1 MRLWATGFNVY
12 DGRLI
17 AEPQT
22 IHSIWGVRR
31 MKLRQVALVAA
42 DLKPVADALQDVFG
56 LGDAFDDP
64 GVGEFGLC
72 NAVFPIGDTF
82 LEVVCPKQDGTTAGR
97 YLERRK
103 GDGGYMAIFQTD
115 DAAAEK
121 KRMAELGVNIV
132 WEADYE
138 EAKGLHLHPR
148 DVGGAIVS
156 LDVMKPVESWKWGGP
171 GWEDRSRSDIT
182 AKIVGVEVQSADPE
196 KLAKRWAEVLNSK
209 AETEGSGFRVALD
222 NDTYARIVPAR
233 DDRGDGISGVD
244 LAVADKGSVLTIAQE
259 RNLPCD
265 DDCVTV
271 CGTNFYLK

>member
-1 MRLWATGFNVY
+1 
-12 DGRLI
+12 
-17 AEPQT
+17 
-22 IHSIWGVRR
+22 
-31 MKLRQVALVAA
+31 MKLRQIALVAA
-42 DLKPVADALQDVFG
+42 DLAPVANALQDVFG

-103 GDGGYMAIFQTD
+103 GDGGYMAIFQTE
-115 DAAAEK
+115 DAEIEK

-132 WEADYE
+132 WEANYD

-171 GWEDRSRSDIT
+171 GWEERTRSDVT
-182 AKIVGVEVQSADPE
+182 AKIVGAEVQSADAE
-196 KLAKRWAEVLNSK
+196 KLAKRWADVLNAK
-209 AETEGSGFRVALD
+209 AEAKGSGFHIGLD
-222 NDTYARIVPAR
+222 NGTFINIVPAR
-233 DDRGDGISGVD
+233 DDRGDGISGVY
-244 LAVADKGSVLTIAQE
+244 LAAPGKERVLARAKE
-259 RNLPCD
+259 LGLPCD
-265 DDCVTV
+265 DACVTV
-271 CGTNFYLK
+271 CGTNFYFQ